1 MPDRVVRCHAC
12 GAEHRFDSQ
21 VPRRATCDSC
31 AAELHCCNNCRFYEP
46 SSYNECREPVAERV
60 VDKRA
65 SNFCDLFE
73 PGATASAGDAAGAS
87 GAKAELEKLFG
98 KS

>member
-1 MPDRVVRCHAC
+1 MPERVLVCFAC
-12 GAEHRFDSQ
+12 RARHCFDSQ
-21 VPRRATCDSC
+21 VPRRATCDAC
-31 AAELHCCNNCRFYEP
+31 GAELHCCENCRFYEP

-60 VDKRA
+60 VDKQA

-73 PGATASAGDAAGAS
+73 PATHQAKEVGTPSDDATS
-87 GAKAELEKLFG
+87 ELEKLFG